1 MTTTATIVPM
11 TDAHIDMLIAFERE
25 MFGPE
30 AWTAGSYREMLRD
43 AKHKRFV
50 TALDEDGGLLG
61 WAGLMVNGDTAEVMT
76 VGTVPSAR
84 RRGIGAQLTNV
95 LIDEARARCAVELF
109 LEVRIDNDAARALYE
124 GLGFETVGIRRRY
137 YDNGRVDGL
146 TMRLG
151 LAHD

>member
-1 MTTTATIVPM
+1 M
-11 TDAHIDMLIAFERE
+11 TDSHIDMLIAFERE

-30 AWTAGSYREMLRD
+30 AWTASSYREMLRD
-43 AKHKRFV
+43 AAHKHFF

-61 WAGLMVNGDTAEVMT
+61 WAGLMVNGETAEVMT
-76 VGTVPSAR
+76 VGTVPTAR

-95 LIDEARARCAVELF
+95 LIDEARARGAIELF

-124 GLGFETVGIRRRY
+124 GLSFESVGIRRRY

-146 TMRLG
+146 TMRLE
-151 LAHD
+151 LAA